1 MTLAERRVRTIPNAI
16 TTVRIAGIPVFLA
29 LLLQPETHVAA
40 LIGLALLA
48 ATDWVDGA
56 LARALHQESELGRL
70 LDPIADHLLL
80 HATGF
85 GLAATGYVPWWIAIA
100 FATGDATFAV
110 FFATRRKQML
120 RLRVHRSARLRA
132 LSVGIGYPLAVF
144 ASLMHNDAL
153 HLIGLTLL
161 VAGVIFQVDALVG
174 YLWKRAPSKYDVG
187 GTTRER

>member
-1 MTLAERRVRTIPNAI
+1 MTVTERRVRTIPNAV
-16 TTVRIAGIPVFLA
+16 TAVRIAGIPVFLA
-29 LLLQPETHVAA
+29 LLVQPETHVAA

-100 FATGDATFAV
+100 FAVGDAIFAV
-110 FFATRRKQML
+110 FFATRTRRML
-120 RLRVHRSARLRA
+120 RLRVRRSARLRA
-132 LSVGIGYPLAVF
+132 LSVGIGYPLAVL
-144 ASLMHNDAL
+144 ASLLHNDPL
-153 HLIGLTLL
+153 H
-161 VAGVIFQVDALVG
+161 VAGLALLAAGAVFQFTALVG
-174 YLWKRAPSKYDVG
+174 YLRKGD
-187 GTTRER
+187 